1 MLNAKKRNYSVE
13 VMHIVVI
20 EDIIRKTIIDVS
32 LKITIILRLIIF
44 TNVTLIMKWNREST
58 NFAPSFFYTY
68 LPYTSSVSK
77 YNQILFFRFI

>member
-32 LKITIILRLIIF
+32 LKITIILRLII
-44 TNVTLIMKWNREST
+44 LQM
-58 NFAPSFFYTY
+58 
-68 LPYTSSVSK
+68 
-77 YNQILFFRFI
+77 